1 MRGRLVSAGLLA
13 TFLVGC
19 LTQSQQVPAQT
30 PTPSSS
36 SSPGAV
42 GAPVKLDL
50 AVVDYKEL
58 LKQHPSYDK
67 LKDIDEQIK
76 LLEQEK
82 QFLPLK
88 SRGDAQ
94 ASARKTMEA
103 EFRKATSEVEAEK
116 AAVEGQL
123 QGLASSM
130 SGQMEAEA
138 ARLKAEAEAELGK
151 MQQQA
156 SPVQP
161 NRADQGNQS
170 VQEYMENL
178 SIMRSQK
185 MTAKRLELEK
195 SMGNAVDAER
205 ARLDADAA
213 AFEDSL
219 RAKRQDELV
228 NLNLKVRLAK
238 DDAEQKVVR
247 EQIDAIN
254 NELDAAKQSK
264 RGESEGQFKAF
275 YSEQKGRV
283 DGEIRAYEAQL
294 NKEIDSKVGIRRQE
308 LANKPA
314 APAPTGPPPDV
325 QAKLEKMRAEMNASM
340 QAKQAQ
346 LKARME
352 GEQAQATARL
362 RAKQEEI
369 RERLKVIQEG
379 LMKNLADR
387 SKFMDKE
394 TKVKLDQVEKNLVKA
409 KDERKALFKSMS
421 EEINKAVGDVA
432 TKQKIAMVIGDVY
445 LNLDKAYPD
454 LTDFSMVAVK
464 QLRSK

>member
-1 MRGRLVSAGLLA
+1 MRGRLVSAGLLTA
-13 TFLVGC
+13 LVAGC
-19 LTQSQQVPAQT
+19 LMQGQQAPAQI
-30 PTPSSS
+30 PSA
-36 SSPGAV
+36 SPSATADV
-42 GAPVKLDL
+42 ASTPVKLDL

-76 LLEQEK
+76 LLEKEK
-82 QFLPLK
+82 EFLPYK
-88 SRGDAQ
+88 SRGKAQ
-94 ASARKTMEA
+94 AEARKTMEA
-103 EFRKATSEVEAEK
+103 EFAKARAQLEAEK
-116 AAVEGQL
+116 SAVEGQL

-130 SGQMEAEA
+130 SGQMAAEG
-138 ARLKAEAEAELGK
+138 ARLKAEAEATLRQY
-151 MQQQA
+151 QQQVA
-156 SPVQP
+156 PPQP
-161 NRADQGNQS
+161 TAADIGNQS
-170 VQEYMENL
+170 IREYMENL

-238 DDAEQKVVR
+238 DDTEQKAVR

-275 YSEQKGRV
+275 YSEQKGRM
-283 DGEIRAYEAQL
+283 DSEIAAYEAQL
-294 NKEIDSKVGIRRQE
+294 NKEIDAKAGIRRQE
-308 LANKPA
+308 LASK
-314 APAPTGPPPDV
+314 APAQTPNGPPPDV
-325 QAKLEKMRAEMNASM
+325 AAKIEKMRAEMNASM

-352 GEQAQATARL
+352 SEQASATARL

-369 RERLKVIQEG
+369 AAHLKVIQDG

-387 SKFMDKE
+387 AKFMDKE
-394 TKVKLDQVEKNLVKA
+394 TKVKMDQVEKNLTKA
-409 KDERKALFKSMS
+409 IDERKALFKSMS